1 MDTNSPYQDDLSDIE
16 RLLSAWRPDTEGL
29 SREAML
35 FAAGV
40 ATGRAGRGR
49 LLWPALCAVLA
60 VSAAV
65 LGGWGINE
73 RADRQMLISR
83 LHEHPQPIGTAATN
97 ALVAAPHLPAA
108 TSTNSYL
115 NLRRQFERDP
125 GRWLAWQDSSG
136 PALLGPAPPEP
147 AILRASEIEAVFNQ

>member
-16 RLLSAWRPDTEGL
+16 RLLSGWRPDTEGL

-40 ATGRAGRGR
+40 ATGRAGRGL

-65 LGGWGINE
+65 LGVGE
-73 RADRQMLISR
+73 
-83 LHEHPQPIGTAATN
+83 
-97 ALVAAPHLPAA
+97 
-108 TSTNSYL
+108 STNVPTVK
-115 NLRRQFERDP
+115 R
-125 GRWLAWQDSSG
+125 
-136 PALLGPAPPEP
+136 
-147 AILRASEIEAVFNQ
+147 